1 MTDVKSGVNPLFLR
15 EEELRQGMELLFY
28 AYRDFTD
35 EADIMLGRFK
45 LGRAHHRTLY
55 FVGRYPGISV
65 SELLAIL
72 RITKQSLARVLNDL
86 VRQGF
91 ITQTAGLHDRRRRH
105 LELTPKGLDLER
117 QLTEKQRSRI
127 ARAYRQ
133 AGAEAVEGFR
143 KVLLGIINEH
153 DRRLLQPQSQAAAAT
168 NPRPP
173 GAVVARGGG
182 RS

>member
-1 MTDVKSGVNPLFLR
+1 MADIKSGVNPLFLR

-35 EADIMLGRFK
+35 EADAMLVRYK
-45 LGRAHHRTLY
+45 LGRAHHRALY
-55 FVGRYPGISV
+55 FVGRHPGISV

-91 ITQTAGLHDRRRRH
+91 ITQTAGMSDRRRRH

-117 QLTEKQRSRI
+117 QITEKQRSRI

-143 KVLLGIINEH
+143 KVLLGIVNEH
-153 DRRLLQPQSQAAAAT
+153 DRRLLQPPAT
-168 NPRPP
+168 AERAGGTTLPTPKRP
-173 GAVVARGGG
+173 
-182 RS
+182 